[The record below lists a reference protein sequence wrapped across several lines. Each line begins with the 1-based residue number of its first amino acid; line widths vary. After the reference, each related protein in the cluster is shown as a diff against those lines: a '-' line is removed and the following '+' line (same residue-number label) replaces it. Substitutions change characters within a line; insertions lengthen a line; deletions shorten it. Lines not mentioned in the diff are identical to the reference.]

1 MVLGFFYRQRRT
13 FWTADGRFL
22 NRDGC
27 CRHAKHSVGGIGD
40 DKEENSFPVRRHQQ
54 LQQGEAA
61 NNHNGFLCLSHP
73 LIDVANREQM
83 ARDFS
88 LKQFPRERS
97 TMPYGRPQAAVFH
110 RQRRTFWTAD
120 GRFLNRDGCWRHA
133 MHDISDDGDDKNEN
147 LFSDWRHHQP
157 Q

>member
-88 LKQFPRERS
+88 LNQFPRERS
-97 TMPYGRPQAAVFH
+97 AMPFGRPQAAAT
-110 RQRRTFWTAD
+110 QNRRSPTLYDAE
-120 GRFLNRDGCWRHA
+120 R
-133 MHDISDDGDDKNEN
+133 
-147 LFSDWRHHQP
+147 
-157 Q
+157 